1 MKQVLDSTAP
11 FDFFSKNGYYTI
23 NDKIALHIGVACQE
37 ATRTRHP
44 IQWHFND
51 DAFASIDWTQSW
63 RVPIGE
69 VYRRRAQ
76 QLRDKYNYIIL
87 AFSGGADSTTI
98 LESFLYNNIHLDE
111 VIVSWPFLSRSNL
124 TPTNNPDTTNYHSE
138 WHYSIKPKL
147 DWVAKHHPAV
157 KITVLD
163 QLAIEKHNHDFDD
176 KWTMTEYHNF
186 GALDRQISIDREL
199 CKRQETIQDV
209 VLITGSSPPRISL
222 LNNRYLAVSFNSKD
236 SNSGMGKSDYMAGNI
251 PRNVEAFYWTPD
263 MPELVREQAH
273 IILDHLNKNFRDRQ
287 LFATY
292 NMKTLHRDEK
302 MTSSFFH
309 NIRRELIKKLVYPN
323 WITGTFQAF
332 KNTSAYCKTEA
343 YQPLLSSTADSVR
356 YLQSWQ
362 YAIDSQYALIDQKFI
377 WSTRDG
383 IPDKDSIVSFPVYF
397 SKFYVVGQLL
407 TTPVN

>member
-23 NDKIALHIGVACQE
+23 GDAVALHLGVACQE

-44 IQWHFND
+44 IQWHFHENI
-51 DAFASIDWTQSW
+51 FSSIDWTQTW
-63 RVPIGE
+63 GVPSGE

-76 QLRDKYNYIIL
+76 QLRDKYNYIVL

-124 TPTNNPDTTNYHSE
+124 TTTNNPDTTNYHSE

-147 DWVAKHHPAV
+147 DWVAKHHPEV

-199 CKRQETIQDV
+199 RKRQETIQDV
-209 VLITGSSPPRISL
+209 VLLNGSSPPKISIL
-222 LNNRYLAVSFNSKD
+222 DNQYLAVSFNSKD
-236 SNSGMGKSDYMAGNI
+236 ANSGMGKSDYMSGNI

-273 IILDHLNKNFRDRQ
+273 IILDHLNKNFQDRK
-287 LFATY
+287 LFATFNLKNY
-292 NMKTLHRDEK
+292 QRDEK
-302 MTSSFFH
+302 PELTEP
-309 NIRRELIKKLVYPN
+309 RRELIKKLVYPN
-323 WITGTFQAF
+323 WITGTFQVF

-343 YQPLLSSTADSVR
+343 YQPLLSSTADSVW

-362 YAIDSQYALIDQKFI
+362 HAINSQYALIDPKFI
-377 WSTRDG
+377 WRTRDG
-383 IPDKDSIVSFPVYF
+383 IPDKSIVRFPMYF
-397 SKFYVVGQLL
+397 SKFYTVGKLL
-407 TTPVN
+407 NTTFD